1 MTDLFAAFLESA
13 KGTFLE
19 EDRDSNFPG
28 ENSVPA
34 DYRSLCIRLLIA
46 IDSGNAKAEEHVLC
60 QIRQAVKDEE
70 NRAMA
75 LAGKAQ

>member
-1 MTDLFAAFLESA
+1 MTDLFTAFLQSA

-19 EDRDSNFPG
+19 EYRDSNFPG
-28 ENSVPA
+28 ENSMPT

-46 IDSGNAKAEEHVLC
+46 IDSGNAKAEDHVLC

-75 LAGKAQ
+75 LAGKA

>member
-1 MTDLFAAFLESA
+1 MA
-13 KGTFLE
+13 
-19 EDRDSNFPG
+19 
-28 ENSVPA
+28 A

-46 IDSGNAKAEEHVLC
+46 IDSGNAKAEEHALC

-75 LAGKAQ
+75 LAAK